1 MDQSYPF
8 ATFATPPTAGSDRC
22 SYTCATPI
30 RATVTDGPAAE
41 GNVARVTTL
50 RLRPEDPA
58 DAGPVRRVLAAAFA
72 RPDVATPPEV
82 VLVDELRGTPAWLPQ
97 LAMVAEYGGE
107 VVGYAL
113 LTRVRVRPERGSDVP
128 VLALGPVA
136 VAPHRQRVGH
146 GTAVVQAALDASTE
160 LGERLVVVLGD
171 PAFYRRFG
179 FSPATELGLT
189 GPWAGLGEPWQALV
203 LPPSTSE
210 EGPRPAARCSFRRP
224 GRRSDPVAPLGGQ
237 AGWVRRY
244 LPKCGTVKATVPRS
258 PE

>member
-1 MDQSYPF
+1 MDQSYPVW
-8 ATFATPPTAGSDRC
+8 AVATPATAGSDRC
-22 SYTCATPI
+22 SCTCATPI
-30 RATVTDGPAAE
+30 RATVTDGLAAA

-58 DAGPVRRVLAAAFA
+58 DAGSVRRVLGAAFA
-72 RPDVATPPEV
+72 RPDVTTPPEV
-82 VLVDELRGTPAWLPQ
+82 SLVDELRGTAAWLPE

-128 VLALGPVA
+128 ALALGPVA

-146 GTAVVQAALDASTE
+146 GTSVVQAALDASTE

-179 FSPATELGLT
+179 FGPATELGLT

-210 EGPRPAARCSFRRP
+210 EGPPPRGEVLFPAPWSK
-224 GRRSDPVAPLGGQ
+224 V
-237 AGWVRRY
+237 
-244 LPKCGTVKATVPRS
+244 
-258 PE
+258 

>member
-1 MDQSYPF
+1 M
-8 ATFATPPTAGSDRC
+8 
-22 SYTCATPI
+22 
-30 RATVTDGPAAE
+30 
-41 GNVARVTTL
+41 TTL

-82 VLVDELRGTPAWLPQ
+82 GLVEELRDTDGLDARSWPWSPSTAARWSATRCSPGSGVRAGRGTACPA
-97 LAMVAEYGGE
+97 
-107 VVGYAL
+107 
-113 LTRVRVRPERGSDVP
+113 
-128 VLALGPVA
+128 LALGPVA

-146 GTAVVQAALDASTE
+146 GTAVVQAALDAATE
-160 LGERLVVVLGD
+160 LGERLVVVLGA

-179 FSPATELGLT
+179 FGPATGLGLT
-189 GPWAGLGEPWQALV
+189 SPWSGLGEPWQALV

-210 EGPRPAARCSFRRP
+210 RGPPPPRGEVLFPAPWSQGLTA
-224 GRRSDPVAPLGGQ
+224 PVDGDACGCQ

-244 LPKCGTVKATVPRS
+244 RPKCGTVKATVPRS